1 MRLPFAILC
10 LALALAG
17 CRGSGTGMLGRMTI
31 PPPGTQPPG
40 ALLADNSY
48 SPRPEPAAVTSSA
61 TIPVPPSV
69 LPATQPAFT
78 AVADRRGAAIA
89 RSTLGAPSRAAPPAA
104 TASREES
111 IRIPDNSAAVG
122 TLASIVRIQGIPTT
136 DATGFFQT
144 AGKQLPQPANV
155 ATRTT
160 RSSGFVEISQLP
172 NASAA
177 SRRAALPTQPLR

>member
-1 MRLPFAILC
+1 
-10 LALALAG
+10 
-17 CRGSGTGMLGRMTI
+17 MTI

-48 SPRPEPAAVTSSA
+48 SPRPEPAAAKSSA

-78 AVADRRGAAIA
+78 AVAERRGAAIA
-89 RSTLGAPSRAAPPAA
+89 RSTLGTPSRAVTPVA
-104 TASREES
+104 TASREEP
-111 IRIPDNSAAVG
+111 IRIPDNSAALG

-136 DATGFFQT
+136 DATGLFPTVRQ
-144 AGKQLPQPANV
+144 QLSPPASV
-155 ATRTT
+155 ARRTIP
-160 RSSGFVEISQLP
+160 SGGFVEISQLP
-172 NASAA
+172 NAPAA